1 MTPKTK
7 VVDVRGQK
15 YQIRRMRP
23 DVGSFILAR
32 VLAAMSGG
40 ASSGPMDTA
49 VIGQSSGVFLRGL
62 DFATFSFI
70 QNHALSVVAKL
81 EDDAPVPVV
90 SDSGIYVDTDMESDL
105 VLVMALT
112 VQSVVFNLA
121 DFFSDGGL
129 STILPA
135 QSLKPSS
142 M

>member
-49 VIGQSSGVFLRGL
+49 VIGQSIGVFLRGL
-62 DFATFSFI
+62 DFPTFSFI
-70 QNHALSVVAKL
+70 QNNCYNFDL
-81 EDDAPVPVV
+81 
-90 SDSGIYVDTDMESDL
+90 DSRIERI
-105 VLVMALT
+105 VL
-112 VQSVVFNLA
+112 
-121 DFFSDGGL
+121 GL
-129 STILPA
+129 R
-135 QSLKPSS
+135 
-142 M
+142 